1 MLAGRLAGF
10 WQKTRRLTAHPAAVT
25 DKQAGR
31 FLRTDKDI
39 HRTLCRCSGEQAG
52 RFLAKDKET
61 HHTPP
66 PLPEINGPAD
76 SCEQTRIFAAHSV
89 AAAANRLAGFWQ
101 KTRRLTAHPAAVTD
115 KQAGRFLLT
124 DKDIRCT
131 LCLRSGEQA
140 GRFLVKDKGIRHPL
154 PPLPEINGPVDFANR
169 QEVN

>member
-1 MLAGRLAGF
+1 MASCSGGLGIKLYRSVAYFVLLCWLAG
-10 WQKTRRLTAHPAAVT
+10 WQVFGKRQGDSP
-25 DKQAGR
+25 
-31 FLRTDKDI
+31 
-39 HRTLCRCSGEQAG
+39 RTLPPSRINRPAG
-52 RFLAKDKET
+52 
-61 HHTPP
+61 
-66 PLPEINGPAD
+66 
-76 SCEQTRIFAAHSV
+76 SCEQTRIFTAHSV

-115 KQAGRFLLT
+115 KQAGRFLRT